1 MSLLRTLALAIV
13 VYPALGA
20 GAEGQSRPVEFRF
33 EAADRELV
41 ERLARENAVDTAVP
55 RRGVLA
61 YLERLLHHLAFWLM
75 ERLTPLGRYAKGVGT
90 AIGGAALV
98 AAVLTALLLL
108 FVLVRYVVRRRRLTP
123 DPTSSAIPCPEPQP
137 PSWGS
142 WDTARWRQELQH
154 RIEESDVAG
163 SLEAVWW
170 WLARSLLGS
179 RVQDSWTSGDLL
191 SSSNRA
197 GLKEPVRRLERMM
210 YGTRTP
216 SLEEVL
222 DLVQSLEQKLA

>member
-1 MSLLRTLALAIV
+1 MSLPRTVALAIAI
-13 VYPALGA
+13 YPALGS
-20 GAEGQSRPVEFRF
+20 GAEAQSRPLEIRF
-33 EAADRELV
+33 ETADSELV
-41 ERLARENAVDTAVP
+41 ARLERENAVDTAVP

-61 YLERLLHHLAFWLM
+61 YLDHLRDRLAIWLLDLL
-75 ERLTPLGRYAKGVGT
+75 RPLGGYAKGVGT
-90 AIGGAALV
+90 AIGGTALIAAI
-98 AAVLTALLLL
+98 LTALLLL
-108 FVLVRYVVRRRRLTP
+108 FLGVRYLVRRRSRLAP
-123 DPTSSAIPCPEPQP
+123 NPSSSAIPGPAPHTL
-137 PSWGS
+137 S

-154 RIEESDVAG
+154 RIEGADVAG

-222 DLVQSLEQKLA
+222 DLVQSLERQLA

>member
-1 MSLLRTLALAIV
+1 VLALA
-13 VYPALGA
+13 VYPALGP
-20 GAEGQSRPVEFRF
+20 GAQAQDRTGEFRF
-33 EAADRELV
+33 ETADSELV
-41 ERLARENAVDTAVP
+41 LRLARENAVDTVVP

-61 YLERLLHHLAFWLM
+61 YVQHLRH
-75 ERLTPLGRYAKGVGT
+75 RLTLWFIDLLQPLGQYAKGLGNVIGGT
-90 AIGGAALV
+90 AMV

-108 FVLVRYVVRRRRLTP
+108 FLGLRHFVRRRRSRVAA
-123 DPTSSAIPCPEPQP
+123 DPSISAIPGPEPRIA
-137 PSWGS
+137 S
-142 WDTARWRQELQH
+142 WDTARWRQELQR
-154 RIEESDVAG
+154 RIDESDVAG
-163 SLEAVWW
+163 SLEALWW

-210 YGTRTP
+210 YGTRSP

-222 DLVQSLEQKLA
+222 DLVQSLERQLA

>member
-1 MSLLRTLALAIV
+1 VSLSRTIVLAIAMC
-13 VYPALGA
+13 PALGSA
-20 GAEGQSRPVEFRF
+20 AVAQNRPGEFRL
-33 EAADRELV
+33 ETADSELV
-41 ERLARENAVDTAVP
+41 EKLARENAVDTAVP

-61 YLERLLHHLAFWLM
+61 YLGHLGHRLAMWLI
-75 ERLTPLGRYAKGVGT
+75 ELLLQPLGRYAKGVGN
-90 AIGGAALV
+90 AIGGTVVV

-108 FVLVRYVVRRRRLTP
+108 FVGLRYLVRRRRTSLAP
-123 DPTSSAIPCPEPQP
+123 ASSAIPGAAPQL
-137 PSWGS
+137 SA
-142 WDTARWRQELQH
+142 WDTARWRQALQH
-154 RIEESDVAG
+154 RIEESDVSG

-191 SSSNRA
+191 SSANRG

-216 SLEEVL
+216 SLEEIL

>member
-1 MSLLRTLALAIV
+1 MVLAIAMC
-13 VYPALGA
+13 PALVSA
-20 GAEGQSRPVEFRF
+20 AVAQNRPGEFRF
-33 EAADRELV
+33 ETADSRLI

-55 RRGVLA
+55 RRGVWA
-61 YLERLLHHLAFWLM
+61 YLGHLRH
-75 ERLTPLGRYAKGVGT
+75 RLTIWFMDLLQPLGRYAKGVGN
-90 AIGGAALV
+90 AIGGTV
-98 AAVLTALLLL
+98 VIAAVLTAVLLL
-108 FVLVRYVVRRRRLTP
+108 FVGLRYVFRRRRTP
-123 DPTSSAIPCPEPQP
+123 LAPASSDIPGPEHQAP
-137 PSWGS
+137 P

-170 WLARSLLGS
+170 WLARSLLGP

-191 SSSNRA
+191 SNANRA

-216 SLEEVL
+216 SLEEIL
-222 DLVQSLEQKLA
+222 DLVQSLEGQLA

>member
-1 MSLLRTLALAIV
+1 VSLSRTIVLAIAMC
-13 VYPALGA
+13 PALGSA
-20 GAEGQSRPVEFRF
+20 AVAQNRRGEFRF
-33 EAADRELV
+33 ETADSELI
-41 ERLARENAVDTAVP
+41 ERLARENAVDTEVP
-55 RRGVLA
+55 RRGVFA
-61 YLERLLHHLAFWLM
+61 YLGHLGHRLAIWFMDLLLQ
-75 ERLTPLGRYAKGVGT
+75 PLGRYAKGVGN

-98 AAVLTALLLL
+98 AAVLTAVLLL
-108 FVLVRYVVRRRRLTP
+108 FVGLRFVFRRRSQHAP
-123 DPTSSAIPCPEPQP
+123 NPASSAIPGPAPQL
-137 PSWGS
+137 SA

-191 SSSNRA
+191 SSANRG

-216 SLEEVL
+216 SLEEIL
-222 DLVQSLEQKLA
+222 DLVRSLESQLA

>member
-1 MSLLRTLALAIV
+1 MVLAIAMC
-13 VYPALGA
+13 PALVSA
-20 GAEGQSRPVEFRF
+20 AVAQNRPGEFHF
-33 EAADRELV
+33 ETADSELI

-61 YLERLLHHLAFWLM
+61 YLGHLRHRLAIWFMDLLQ
-75 ERLTPLGRYAKGVGT
+75 PLGRYAKGVGN
-90 AIGGAALV
+90 AIGGTVLV
-98 AAVLTALLLL
+98 AAVLTAVLLL
-108 FVLVRYVVRRRRLTP
+108 FVGLHYVVRRRRTP
-123 DPTSSAIPCPEPQP
+123 LAPASSPILGPEPHAP
-137 PSWGS
+137 S
-142 WDTARWRQELQH
+142 WDTARWRQELRH

-191 SSSNRA
+191 SSANRA

-210 YGTRTP
+210 YGARTP

-222 DLVQSLEQKLA
+222 DLVQFLERQLA